1 MDCNRKFLHFLEF
14 SQKSSCSFCGLRFGT
29 VLSGVFC
36 LFEHR
41 LGENPV
47 ASGGVIDQNMG
58 HSTHEAPILEDGASA
73 HALHDAA
80 GRRQKRR
87 VGHPDDQIP
96 ARVGVADPLDLDAVS
111 AGRFP
116 LDGGPYLSGA
126 GDDFLRERDLPQLA
140 REVGARRAVDAVLA
154 VDADG
159 ADGVSA
165 QEMAL

>member
-14 SQKSSCSFCGLRFGT
+14 SQKFSCSFCGLRFGT
-29 VLSGVFC
+29 VLNGVFC

-47 ASGGVIDQNMG
+47 ATSGVIDQNMG

-96 ARVGVADPLDLDAVS
+96 ARVASLTRSIWMRYARGVSPSMVAHIS
-111 AGRFP
+111 AGPVTTSCANAISRSWP
-116 LDGGPYLSGA
+116 EKWVRVVP
-126 GDDFLRERDLPQLA
+126 
-140 REVGARRAVDAVLA
+140 
-154 VDADG
+154 
-159 ADGVSA
+159 
-165 QEMAL
+165 

>member
-1 MDCNRKFLHFLEF
+1 MCSSLYSLDFTIFYHGLQQEIFTFSGIFTKIFLFI
-14 SQKSSCSFCGLRFGT
+14 LRSALRYRFERR
-29 VLSGVFC
+29 FC

-41 LGENPV
+41 LGENPI

-58 HSTHEAPILEDGASA
+58 HSTHEAPILEDGTSA

-116 LDGGPYLSGA
+116 SMVAHISAGPVTTSCA
-126 GDDFLRERDLPQLA
+126 NAISRNWPEKWVRVVP
-140 REVGARRAVDAVLA
+140 
-154 VDADG
+154 
-159 ADGVSA
+159 
-165 QEMAL
+165 

>member
-29 VLSGVFC
+29 VLNGVFC

-80 GRRQKRR
+80 GHRQKRR

-116 LDGGPYLSGA
+116 SMVAHISAGPVTTSCA
-126 GDDFLRERDLPQLA
+126 NAISRSWPEKWVRVVP
-140 REVGARRAVDAVLA
+140 
-154 VDADG
+154 
-159 ADGVSA
+159 
-165 QEMAL
+165 

>member
-1 MDCNRKFLHFLEF
+1 MN
-14 SQKSSCSFCGLRFGT
+14 
-29 VLSGVFC
+29 GVFC

-41 LGENPV
+41 LGEDPV
-47 ASGGVIDQNMG
+47 ASSGVIDQNMG

-87 VGHPDDQIP
+87 VGHPDDH
-96 ARVGVADPLDLDAVS
+96 
-111 AGRFP
+111 
-116 LDGGPYLSGA
+116 
-126 GDDFLRERDLPQLA
+126 FLRERDLPQLA

-159 ADGVSA
+159 ADGVGA